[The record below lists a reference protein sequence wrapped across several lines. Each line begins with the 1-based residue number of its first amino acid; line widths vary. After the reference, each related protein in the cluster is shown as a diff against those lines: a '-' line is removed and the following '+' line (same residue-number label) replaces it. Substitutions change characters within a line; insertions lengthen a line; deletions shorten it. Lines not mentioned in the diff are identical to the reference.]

1 MSKGCLLGFIWEIKS
16 LGDGRLCSANKV
28 NMQIKEFIVLYAE
41 KPRHISTRSPGN
53 LDTGNLKLL

>member
-1 MSKGCLLGFIWEIKS
+1 MGKGCLLGFIWEIKS

-41 KPRHISTRSPGN
+41 KTSTYLHEISWKS
-53 LDTGNLKLL
+53 